1 MKKRLLCV
9 LLAGFIVVFLTS
21 CGKTKEVAA
30 AEKPEKPIVAEEVK
44 TAEPT
49 IKPKPSAA
57 PITEERTL
65 FGFERSDDGFEIPF
79 WAEEKEDNAGTKVSL
94 SKDVASE
101 GNQSLCL
108 AVDFPGKIWSSGLV
122 ELEQYLDLTPYR
134 EIAVDV
140 YVPEDTPL
148 GLKAKIILTVGE
160 KWKFTEMARSVP
172 LVPGEW
178 ITIRANLEPGT
189 MDWKRTEVTDEFRAD
204 VRKIVVRV
212 ESNRRPVYSGPIY
225 IDNIRVGK

>member
-1 MKKRLLCV
+1 MKIKLLS
-9 LLAGFIVVFLTS
+9 LLLVISLAMMITS
-21 CGKTKEVAA
+21 CGKKQEPVQVKEEPAKA
-30 AEKPEKPIVAEEVK
+30 PEAKGTVPVVK
-44 TAEPT
+44 VT
-49 IKPKPSAA
+49 PSST

-65 FGFERSDDGFEIPF
+65 FSFERGYHGFEIPY
-79 WAEEKEDNAGTKVSL
+79 WAEEKEDNAGTGITL
-94 SKDVASE
+94 SKDFASE

-108 AVDFPGKIWSSGLV
+108 STNFPGKRWTSALV

-134 EIAVDV
+134 QIACDV
-140 YVPEDTPL
+140 YIPQDAPL

-160 KWKFTEMARSVP
+160 NWQFTEMSREIP

-178 ITIRANLEPGT
+178 VPIVASLEPGT

-212 ESNRRPVYSGPIY
+212 VSNNRPIYEGPIY